1 MDQPKRKQIRLPSFD
16 YSTPAAYFITFCT
29 RNKRCV
35 LSSVSAAVSVFDSP
49 QLKLTATGKIV
60 EKYILSMSKVPG
72 VQVEKYVIMPNHVH
86 LLLVITKENASARPT
101 SPANY
106 IIPRAI
112 SALKRFINKD
122 AGGEIWQRSYYE
134 HIVRNERDYREI
146 WQYIED
152 NPAKW
157 AEDSFYP

>member
-29 RNKRCV
+29 QNKRCI
-35 LSSVSAAVSVFDSP
+35 LSSISAANSVFDAP
-49 QLKLTATGKIV
+49 QPALTATGKIA

-106 IIPRAI
+106 IIPRTI
-112 SALKRFINKD
+112 SALKRFIDKD

-157 AEDSFYP
+157 AEDSYYP